1 MLGPSSQASSTFA
14 ERTPSGV
21 DAVHLG
27 GRELRQL
34 AELLVRHEALEP
46 LAAKPRCKSVEPRPL
61 GLGEES
67 ARDVDPHVRPA
78 RNRKGSSGVAG
89 ARAQACPKSRPGR
102 GGASSGLNF
111 RDARARQ
118 ASFPNS
124 MSFSAGGG
132 VR

>member
-1 MLGPSSQASSTFA
+1 MPRYPPLVAFDELGEHPDLAGRAVVDARPVEPGEQHVRGAHA
-14 ERTPSGV
+14 LGV

-78 RNRKGSSGVAG
+78 RNRKGSSGVAR
-89 ARAQACPKSRPGR
+89 ARAQACPPRV
-102 GGASSGLNF
+102 
-111 RDARARQ
+111 ARAW
-118 ASFPNS
+118 
-124 MSFSAGGG
+124 
-132 VR
+132 